1 MELIT
6 VKVFDS
12 GIEAHIL
19 KARLE
24 SEDIPCF
31 IFDENIVTLNPLFNF
46 AVGGIKLKVS
56 RQNAERALSIIH
68 EIEATPYVDENET
81 SISCPKCASTDLM
94 NDFKSMKSAG
104 GVISAIT
111 SFFFF
116 VFPIYYKSVYKCR
129 ACDTEFKVKK

>member
-24 SEDIPCF
+24 SENIPCF

-46 AVGGIKLKVS
+46 AVGGIKL
-56 RQNAERALSIIH
+56 
-68 EIEATPYVDENET
+68 
-81 SISCPKCASTDLM
+81 
-94 NDFKSMKSAG
+94 
-104 GVISAIT
+104 
-111 SFFFF
+111 
-116 VFPIYYKSVYKCR
+116 
-129 ACDTEFKVKK
+129 